1 MEKQEETPM
10 GIQVKLEAFDGPLDL
25 LLHLIEKNKVDIFDI
40 PIVLITE
47 QYLEYVSE
55 MDTKDMDI
63 MSEFL
68 VMAATLVKIKS
79 KMLLPREEAEEEEE
93 DDPRQE
99 LVERLLEYKM
109 YKYASFELKDRQI
122 DAGKVF
128 YKSPTLPDEVK
139 NFKEEVDYD
148 ELLSD
153 VTLTKLQSIFDSVM
167 QKQVDKIDPIRSNF
181 GEIEKDEINIEDHM
195 IFLEEYAMLH
205 GTFSFRNLLKRGK
218 GKGYIIVTFLGV
230 LELMKTGVF
239 TIEQDDLFDDI
250 QITYRKT
257 KSQQKQEE
265 ES

>member
-1 MEKQEETPM
+1 M
-10 GIQVKLEAFDGPLDL
+10 GIPVKLEAFDGPLDL

-47 QYLEYVSE
+47 QYLEYVSN
-55 MDTKDMDI
+55 MNTKDMDV

-79 KMLLPREEAEEEEE
+79 KMLLPTEETEEEEVE
-93 DDPRQE
+93 DPRQE

-109 YKYASFELKDRQI
+109 YKYASFELKDRQV
-122 DAGKVF
+122 DAGRVF
-128 YKSPTLPDEVK
+128 YKGPSIPEEVK
-139 NFKEEVDYD
+139 NYKEDVDYE

-181 GEIEKDEINIEDHM
+181 GEIEKEEINIEDHM

-205 GTFSFRNLLKRGK
+205 GTFRFRKLLEKGK
-218 GKGYIIVTFLGV
+218 GKGYIIVTFLGI
-230 LELMKTGVF
+230 LEMMKTGIF
-239 TIEQDDLFDDI
+239 KIEQKELFDDI
-250 QITYRKT
+250 LITY
-257 KSQQKQEE
+257 QPAKQREKREE
-265 ES
+265 EH